1 MWRQLALLLFA
12 TAALS
17 GATVAALTIA
27 RGNPIH
33 MFDSNGDGLLDAT
46 EVRKAAAALFA
57 ELDRDSDGVVN
68 KHELAGRWSAK
79 KLATADIDHD
89 GRLTVHE
96 YLLFVE
102 QHFNEADLDNDGKL
116 TDADL
121 KTRAGK
127 KLLRMMR

>member
-1 MWRQLALLLFA
+1 MAV
-12 TAALS
+12 S

-33 MFDSNGDGLLDAT
+33 MFDRNGDGLLDAA

-57 ELDRDSDGVVN
+57 QLDRDSDGVVN
-68 KHELAGRWSAK
+68 KRELAGRWSAK

-89 GRLTVHE
+89 GRLTAYE
-96 YLLFVE
+96 YLMFVE
-102 QHFNEADLDNDGKL
+102 QHFNKADSDNDGKL

-121 KTRAGK
+121 KTPAGK
-127 KLLRMMR
+127 KLLHMMR